1 MARVEGVDGVS
12 AEGPRDDGASQP
24 QPILGAVALRY
35 DREGAGA
42 PEVVA
47 KGRGEVAEAI
57 LSAARDHGVPVREDR
72 DLLELLSAC
81 ELGDEIPVELYE
93 VVAELL
99 SFLYRLNGDVS
110 DGGDGPA

>member
-1 MARVEGVDGVS
+1 MARVEGVDGVN
-12 AEGPRDDGASQP
+12 AEGPREDGASRAHP
-24 QPILGAVALRY
+24 TVGAVALRY
-35 DREGAGA
+35 DRDGAGA

-57 LSAARDHGVPVREDR
+57 LAAAHRHGVPVREDG

-81 ELGDEIPVELYE
+81 DLGDEIPVELFE

-99 SFLYRLNGDVS
+99 SFLYRLNGDER
-110 DGGDGPA
+110 A